1 MSDKIVKTDKNIMV
15 EGKSLDSYVNGDTF
29 NVVYLR
35 EYVDPDNECETFNA
49 YETIYRNV
57 PIKYLKKFTNK
68 DVLFSFNP
76 HILPIYR
83 GMMSTIYCDLTKQ
96 FSIKEINDYNLVEK
110 ANTKLAKHKKWLDNL
125 LPEEENDLK

>member
-35 EYVDPDNECETFNA
+35 EYRDPENECETFSA

-57 PIKYLKKFTNK
+57 PSKYYKKFDNEK
-68 DVLFSFNP
+68 IFRIFN
-76 HILPIYR
+76 Y
-83 GMMSTIYCDLTKQ
+83 
-96 FSIKEINDYNLVEK
+96 
-110 ANTKLAKHKKWLDNL
+110 W
-125 LPEEENDLK
+125 